1 MSDVLPLFPH
11 DVLDDVSD
19 VSDAS
24 EETTSMVGRVG
35 EGIVIAWLSR
45 QGLLSRQVDFPHT
58 DLVVPVPGRMLR
70 VEVKTTGSAIAY
82 GHQVAPVYS
91 FTTAQSKSSWDKNLK
106 AHRPTAG
113 VPLTLEHCDI
123 IAGVCLDVERIL
135 FWVPDGRGTVRKK
148 PKELTYPDCEG
159 VTWRNCLDQLEIDL
173 GGF

>member
-11 DVLDDVSD
+11 DVLDDVP
-19 VSDAS
+19 DAS
-24 EETTSMVGRVG
+24 EDTSSMVGRVG

-70 VEVKTTGSAIAY
+70 VEVKTCGFATTS
-82 GHQVAPVYS
+82 GHQVTPAYIY
-91 FTTAQSKSSWDKNLK
+91 TTAQSKSVYDKDQK
-106 AHRPTAG
+106 ARRNIGRVA
-113 VPLTLEHCDI
+113 LTLEHCDI

-159 VTWRNCLDQLEIDL
+159 VTWRNCLDQLEIGL
-173 GGF
+173 GEF